1 MEINCTITRQ
11 DAWQFYRCAILRQ
24 PARRRGIAI
33 IFVTLALW
41 CASGEWAL
49 QASWLLIVITAPILA
64 GLLLAAGVWI
74 LRAAVMRTPVEGG
87 STLGEHYVS
96 IGREGVV
103 NRTKSMQSLVHW
115 SGILDIAANKRYI
128 FMFVDAH
135 RAIIVPKRAFDRKEE
150 AQAFL
155 DAARS
160 YWRETKSEPP
170 PVDRYGYPLIG
181 R

>member
-1 MEINCTITRQ
+1 MEINCTITRE
-11 DAWQFYRCAILRQ
+11 DVWRLYRFTMLRQ

-33 IFVTLALW
+33 VYLALALW
-41 CASGEWAL
+41 CAFGEWAL
-49 QASWLLIVITAPILA
+49 QASWALIAITAPILA
-64 GLLLAAGVWI
+64 ALLLGAGVWM
-74 LRAAVMRTPVEGG
+74 LKAAVMRTPAEGG
-87 STLGEHYVS
+87 LTLGEHYVA

-115 SGILDIAANKRYI
+115 SGILDTVGNKRYI
-128 FMFVDAH
+128 FMLVDAH
-135 RAIIVPKRAFDRKEE
+135 SAVIVPKRAFERKEE

-160 YWRETKSEPP
+160 YWRETRSEPP